1 MKYTKTVLNN
11 LYSWC
16 FPDTTSTVVGNCA
29 SSEDNTTSVEILQVT
44 NPEEEL
50 VWTVSA
56 TDPNTKVTSFDTDLA
71 QCIETFK
78 NAWTN
83 RTNN

>member
-1 MKYTKTVLNN
+1 MEYTETVLTN

-50 VWTVSA
+50 IWAVSA
-56 TDPNTKVTSFDTDLA
+56 TDSATKVTSFDTDLA
-71 QCIETFK
+71 NCIDTFK
-78 NAWTN
+78 ASWTN
-83 RTNN
+83 RNSN